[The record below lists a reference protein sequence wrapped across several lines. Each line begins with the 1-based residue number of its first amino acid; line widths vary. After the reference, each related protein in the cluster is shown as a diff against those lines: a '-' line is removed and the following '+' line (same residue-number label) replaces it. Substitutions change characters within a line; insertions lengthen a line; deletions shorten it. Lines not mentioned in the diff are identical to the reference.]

1 MSNLSTTLDIFQDTE
16 SVSKHIHYIDQIQ
29 IAMLAFV
36 YVVNPNLK
44 KRLKVRNVFKINLG
58 FQNPWQIQ
66 LTIAIKKTKKEKHK
80 QKPKETEKPSKQTK
94 FPNNNKT
101 TTPPPTPLQKTHQKM
116 PKPKS
121 YFLHWKMHIEF
132 ILCFPVAT
140 AL

>member
-58 FQNPWQIQ
+58 FQNP
-66 LTIAIKKTKKEKHK
+66 
-80 QKPKETEKPSKQTK
+80 
-94 FPNNNKT
+94 
-101 TTPPPTPLQKTHQKM
+101 
-116 PKPKS
+116 
-121 YFLHWKMHIEF
+121 
-132 ILCFPVAT
+132 
-140 AL
+140 